1 MRILQRAGASR
12 LYLTGKCREFHQSN
26 HSPRFDRRLTVPRDF
41 THLDDQGIV
50 SPPNAYEAIHVICR
64 PSSVVSSSSLF
75 HGGSWHFCSSAQG
88 NPEQGSLS
96 LGGYYSHVG

>member
-64 PSSVVSSSSLF
+64 HAGHPALSVRLRFSM
-75 HGGSWHFCSSAQG
+75 GGLGIFVLRRKAIR
-88 NPEQGSLS
+88 NRDLS
-96 LGGYYSHVG
+96 R